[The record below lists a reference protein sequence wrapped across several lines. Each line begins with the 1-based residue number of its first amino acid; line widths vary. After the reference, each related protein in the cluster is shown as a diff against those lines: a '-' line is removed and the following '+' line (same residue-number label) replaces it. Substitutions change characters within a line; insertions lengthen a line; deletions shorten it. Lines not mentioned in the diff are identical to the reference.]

1 MTGRPAAARRADAV
15 VVVSGVTHGE
25 RAPGIPI
32 LSDVSLTA
40 MPGEV
45 VVIEGR
51 SGSGKSTLCQL
62 VAGLEPP
69 DRGQRARGR
78 RAGGVRARLVAAG
91 AAPATAGAAGRA
103 DGARRTSPCRAGCG
117 GCPSRPS
124 CWSPSTSCTS
134 PTG

>member
-1 MTGRPAAARRADAV
+1 MSDVVREVAGAGGRRREDAA

-25 RAPGIPI
+25 RSPGIPI

-62 VAGLEPP
+62 DRRAGGARPRP
-69 DRGQRARGR
+69 RARGR
-78 RAGGVRARLVAAG
+78 RRGGVGARLG
-91 AAPATAGAAGRA
+91 HGW
-103 DGARRTSPCRAGCG
+103 PCSRSGSAC
-117 GCPSRPS
+117 RPS
-124 CWSPSTSCTS
+124 
-134 PTG
+134 